1 MARILIVED
10 NEAVRECYSEAL
22 RLAGHEVATEAD
34 LDGALRALH
43 ACQFDAVVTDGEFP
57 DGDQMS
63 DQAGLT
69 LAAACV
75 ARKIPVL
82 LVSGRDEIVFE
93 AWRREIDALRKPILP
108 DRLIRWVHMEEVTA

>member
-1 MARILIVED
+1 MRILIVED
-10 NEAVRECYSEAL
+10 NEAVRECYTEAV
-22 RLAGHEVATEAD
+22 RIAGHEVATEAD

-57 DGDQMS
+57 DGEAVS
-63 DQAGLT
+63 DQAGLSV
-69 LAAACV
+69 ASECV

-82 LVSGRDEIVFE
+82 LVTGSDEIVFE
-93 AWRREIDALRKPILP
+93 AWRREIDAIRKPILP

>member
-10 NEAVRECYSEAL
+10 NEAVRECYTEAV
-22 RLAGHEVATEAD
+22 RIAGHEVATEAD

-57 DGDQMS
+57 DGEAVS
-63 DQAGLT
+63 DQAGLSV
-69 LAAACV
+69 ASECV

-82 LVSGRDEIVFE
+82 LVTGRNWIFLE
-93 AWRREIDALRKPILP
+93 ASYRGINAILKPANLAE
-108 DRLIRWVHMEEVTA
+108 LTAWVTEQGVAA